1 MTTYWTIEDLAKK
14 LQVTTRTI
22 RNYLKSGELSGTKVG
37 GQWRFTQDDIRHLTG
52 FADPLTVFSE
62 HSTDPDEFQEAMLAF
77 NIPLSAEEGEPEKLR
92 DRLLEQY
99 NEVYSGPKRTF
110 HYEVLTSGHVRV
122 VLGGPHQ
129 YVLNFGSWIERNVY
143 KASEKKNRSESEE

>member
-52 FADPLTVFSE
+52 FENPITTFSE
-62 HSTDPDEFQEAMLAF
+62 HAADPDHFQESMLALH
-77 NIPLSAEEGEPEKLR
+77 IPLPDEEAESARLR

-99 NEVYSGPKRTF
+99 NEVYSGPDRKF
-110 HYEVLTSGHVRV
+110 YYEVLPSGYVRI
-122 VLGGPHQ
+122 VLTGSRK
-129 YVLNFGSWIERNVY
+129 YVLNFGSWIEQHAY
-143 KASEKKNRSESEE
+143 DPT